1 MSKVFYMPAPNYNGV
16 WENSA
21 TAALPEYS
29 EGVSVFK
36 FVQEDG
42 KQTAKFSVVDNSK
55 AHRAVFEGLRK
66 AWTSAVCD
74 FEELPPA
81 NAVSVV
87 MKRDGVAAQPADGN
101 WKMAAKAIIGY
112 TV

>member
-1 MSKVFYMPAPNYNGV
+1 MSEVFYMPAPNFAGV

-21 TAALPEYS
+21 SAASPEMV
-29 EGVSVFK
+29 EDVSVFR
-36 FVQEDG
+36 FERDG
-42 KQTAKFSVVDNSK
+42 DAPTASFSVIDNEK
-55 AHRAVFEGLRK
+55 VHRAIFNGLRR

-87 MKRDGVAAQPADGN
+87 MKRNGVAALPADGN
-101 WKMAAKAIIGY
+101 WKMAAKAVIGY

>member
-1 MSKVFYMPAPNYNGV
+1 MSNVFYMPAPNYSGV

-21 TAALPEYS
+21 SAALPEFK
-29 EGVSVFK
+29 EGTSIFK

-42 KQTAKFSVVDNSK
+42 AKTAKFSVVDNPK
-55 AHRAVFEGLRK
+55 VHRAVFEGLRK
-66 AWTSAVCD
+66 AWTSAVCE

-87 MKRDGVAAQPADGN
+87 MDRDGVAALPADGN
-101 WKMAAKAIIGY
+101 WKMAAKAIISY

>member
-1 MSKVFYMPAPNYNGV
+1 MSKVFYMPANNYTGV
-16 WENSA
+16 WENSE
-21 TAALPEYS
+21 AAASPEFK
-29 EGVSVFK
+29 EGVSIFK
-36 FVQEDG
+36 FVQEEG
-42 KQTAKFSVVDNSK
+42 SHTAKFSVVDNPK
-55 AHRAVFEGLRK
+55 VHRAVFEGLRK

-74 FEELPPA
+74 FDTLPPA

-101 WKMAAKAIIGY
+101 WKIAAKAIISY